1 MKWYSYLICIVL
13 IISGI
18 FCGINLVEIWS
29 QKSGVYGSIESIET
43 QNNYNEVVKFDLGT
57 ISFESDNNVDY
68 SYSYSDGYKEFDGT
82 SVNYSLLVN
91 DSIVSNVVF
100 ESGKII
106 ADVNFNFY
114 GSDGEV
120 DSVANLNIYIEFL
133 SDRTEIS
140 ITTKNENN
148 SMAYLMRYVN
158 TNGFTIK
165 VVERG

>member
-68 SYSYSDGYKEFDGT
+68 SFTYTDGYIEFDGN
-82 SVNYSLLVN
+82 SDYSLLIN
-91 DSIVSNVVF
+91 DSLVSDVIF
-100 ESGKII
+100 EAGKII
-106 ADVNFNFY
+106 ADAKFKFY
-114 GSDGEV
+114 GSDGKVVSLAE
-120 DSVANLNIYIEFL
+120 LNIYIEFL
-133 SDRTEIS
+133 SDKTVIS
-140 ITTKNENN
+140 ITTKNNNN

-158 TNGFTIK
+158 VNGFVIK
-165 VVERG
+165 VVE